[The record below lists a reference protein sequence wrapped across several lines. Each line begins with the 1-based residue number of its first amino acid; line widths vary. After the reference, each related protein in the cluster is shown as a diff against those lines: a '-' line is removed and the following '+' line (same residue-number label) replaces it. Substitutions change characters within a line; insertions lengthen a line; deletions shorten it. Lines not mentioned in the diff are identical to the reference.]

1 MRILFVISASIAIK
15 RCYEILEK
23 LTSKGIIVDCIMTN
37 NAKKMSNLS
46 KFQKI
51 IIGKV
56 YSDASEKNNN
66 MLHISLTRK
75 SDLVVVCPATANII
89 AKFANGY
96 ADNLASSSL
105 IASDKQIIFVPAMNR
120 EMWNNPINQKNVTN
134 LKKIGIEFIGPE
146 YGRLSCG
153 ETGMGRISSANKIQK
168 NIIKNL
174 DKSKIF
180 LNKECIITAGPTI
193 EPIDS
198 VRYLSNYSSGKQ
210 GYEIAK
216 QMVLSGAKVTLIS
229 GPTNLPAPSKC
240 KLIKVKTANEMFNAV
255 KKYSKVDIAIF
266 AAAVSDVS
274 PKKFSINKIKKDEFK
289 SIDLINNK
297 DIIKEVSFLKKKR
310 PKIVIGFAAETNNSI
325 KNAKKKLFSK
335 NCDAIILNKIDKKNT
350 VFGSD
355 LNQISFITKK
365 NNLKFK
371 KMSKTNVAKKIIEE
385 IQKL

>member
-335 NCDAIILNKIDKKNT
+335 NCDAIILNKINKKNT

>member
-335 NCDAIILNKIDKKNT
+335 NCDAIILNKINKKNT

-371 KMSKTNVAKKIIEE
+371 KMSKTNVAKKIIQE

>member
-1 MRILFVISASIAIK
+1 MRILFIISASIAIK

-23 LTSKGIIVDCIMTN
+23 LSSRNIFIDCIVTN

-51 IIGKV
+51 IKGKI
-56 YSDASEKNNN
+56 YSDASEKNNS

-75 SDLVVVCPATANII
+75 NDLVVVCPATANII

-96 ADNLASSSL
+96 SDNLASSAL
-105 IASDKQIIFVPAMNR
+105 IASDKKIIFVPAMNK
-120 EMWNNPINQKNVTN
+120 EMWNNPINQKNILN
-134 LKKIGIEFIGPE
+134 LKRIGIEFIGPE
-146 YGRLSCG
+146 YGKLSCG
-153 ETGMGRISSANKIQK
+153 EIGLGRISSSNKIQK
-168 NIIKNL
+168 NIIENL
-174 DKSKIF
+174 NQSKIF
-180 LNKECIITAGPTI
+180 KNKKCIITAGPTL

-216 QMVLSGAKVTLIS
+216 QMVLSGANVTLIS
-229 GPTNLPAPSKC
+229 GPTNLTTPSKC
-240 KLIKVKTANEMFNAV
+240 KLIKVKTANEMLNAV

-274 PKKFSINKIKKDEFK
+274 PKKVSIKKIKKNNFK
-289 SIDLINNK
+289 SIDLTTTK
-297 DIIKEVSFLKKKR
+297 DIIKEISLLKKKR
-310 PKIVIGFAAETNNSI
+310 PKIVVGFAAETNNHI
-325 KNAKKKLFSK
+325 RNARKKLLSK
-335 NCDAIILNKIDKKNT
+335 NCDAIILNKINKKNT

-355 LNQISFITKK
+355 FNQISFITKK
-365 NNLKFK
+365 NNLNFK
-371 KMSKTNVAKKIIEE
+371 KMSKTNVAKKIIKE